1 MIIDK
6 SIKRVT
12 VGNTDIQRIMHGGGI
27 LWQKIDD
34 LTGSPGPKA
43 LRGGNLQAGFYGEV
57 PASNFITGDELA
69 RRIGLTA
76 GVSQYSNEPWLKFS
90 YLGKV
95 EFVAKKPFRHT
106 ISWNQINEA
115 NAVFGNTT
123 INIDGLTFKVRLF
136 KGKTEG
142 KQNEQSMYAGTI
154 NHGSE
159 WNKLMLP
166 IYQNA
171 PSNWKYPDN
180 VNSPTENWGV
190 GYTEADLLT
199 HDSRGFRMESWC
211 QEYGTN
217 ITRLTR
223 GGGNGKDVSY
233 ANAWGPK
240 NLISFCGWRPVLELV
255 KE

>member
-12 VGNTDIQRIMHGGGI
+12 VANTDIQRIMHGGGI

-57 PASNFITGDELA
+57 PVSDFITGDELA
-69 RRIGLTA
+69 RRIDLTT
-76 GVSQYSNEPWLKFS
+76 GNSQYSNEPWLKFS

-95 EFVAKKPFRHT
+95 EFAAKKSFRYD
-106 ISWNQINEA
+106 ISWNDINA
-115 NAVFGNTT
+115 VGAVFGNKT
-123 INIDGLTFKVRLF
+123 ININGLTFKVRLF

-142 KQNEQSMYAGTI
+142 KQNDQSKSSGAI

-166 IYQNA
+166 IHANA
-171 PSNWKYPDN
+171 PSSWSHKGN
-180 VNSPTENWGV
+180 VNSPTENWNI
-190 GYTEADLLT
+190 GYTDADLMTRYSGGSGLC
-199 HDSRGFRMESWC
+199 SLC
-211 QEYGTN
+211 QEYGEDSN
-217 ITRLTR
+217 SCLYR
-223 GGGNGKDVSY
+223 GYFGVSY
-233 ANAWGPK
+233 SKDRSLSLPVASN
-240 NLISFCGWRPVLELV
+240 GWRPVLELID
-255 KE
+255 